1 MKKNKLSIL
10 RIFAYLLCVLTL
22 IFSFSACA
30 SSGEKASWRTG
41 LFAALSLSVE
51 GDNGVV
57 TATVRNDLTVGLST
71 IEVYV
76 YLYSVTESGE
86 TVEEAYNHTDD
97 LNIFYEVTASAS
109 TSGKNKYWYA
119 VMRYQSN
126 AGAWV
131 EKETVPVLIDGRIEK

>member
-1 MKKNKLSIL
+1 MKRNKFSLL
-10 RIFAYLLCVLTL
+10 RVLACLLLGLTF
-22 IFSFSACA
+22 IFSLASCA

-41 LFAALSLSVE
+41 LFSTLSLSVE
-51 GDNGVV
+51 GSNGAV

-86 TVEEAYNHTDD
+86 RIEEAYNHTDD
-97 LNIFYEVTASAS
+97 LNIFYELTASAS
-109 TSGKNKYWYA
+109 TSGENKYWYA
-119 VMRYQSN
+119 TMRYQSN

-131 EKETVPVLIDGRIEK
+131 EQETVPVLIDGRA